1 MHLIVGRG
9 HVGDR
14 FLNMTTT
21 CRETAVAGPIPAGT
35 LPTSTIGMSADSQGQ
50 QPADPRLAVLT
61 REHQPGGAPTPALP
75 ARRAHSARPPP
86 AVSVR

>member
-1 MHLIVGRG
+1 MIVGRR

-14 FLNMTTT
+14 CPNQTTT

-35 LPTSTIGMSADSQGQ
+35 LPASTIGMGADSQGQ
-50 QPADPRLAVLT
+50 QPADPRLAVPT
-61 REHQPGGAPTPALP
+61 REHQPGGAPTHALP